1 MGLWGTEYGF
11 QGSWYTLP
19 VVFQKMITREVG
31 PGLKPQL
38 SFLIFFCKLFSLI
51 LWPFEGMCFLT
62 GGQGSCEMPL
72 FLMWLLHP
80 PASSCEQGRWAPAG
94 WLRTHTGGG
103 SPCGENARV
112 RVMTGCGVSQY
123 RSLEVGERM

>member
-1 MGLWGTEYGF
+1 MGFKDPGTHC
-11 QGSWYTLP
+11 Q

-31 PGLKPQL
+31 HGLKPQL
-38 SFLIFFCKLFSLI
+38 SFLIFFCKLFPLI

-72 FLMWLLHP
+72 FLTWLLHP
-80 PASSCEQGRWAPAG
+80 PASSREQGMWAPAG

-103 SPCGENARV
+103 SACGENARV
-112 RVMTGCGVSQY
+112 RVMTGCGVRQY